1 MVLKYCKQCK
11 GAIHI
16 KTKYRN
22 YLPTTKINGRPYGR
36 RLHKDDMCTCSTP
49 KESLEEENQQKILQ
63 NILHYE
69 DNNTIQNIEHLN
81 VLEQIKKLLLVNIK
95 ISKKTN
101 RNVCSHIYKND
112 SNT

>member
-1 MVLKYCKQCK
+1 MVLIYCNQCK

-22 YLPTTKINGRPYGR
+22 YLPMDKINGRPYGR
-36 RLHKDDMCTCSTP
+36 RLHKDDMCKCTTP
-49 KESLEEENQQKILQ
+49 KESLEEVNQRKIV
-63 NILHYE
+63 
-69 DNNTIQNIEHLN
+69 QNIEHLN
-81 VLEQIKKLLLVNIK
+81 ALEQIKKLLLVNIK

-112 SNT
+112 SNK

>member
-1 MVLKYCKQCK
+1 MVLIYCNQCK

-22 YLPTTKINGRPYGR
+22 YLPMDKINGRPYGR
-36 RLHKDDMCTCSTP
+36 RVHIDDMCTCTTS
-49 KESLEEENQQKILQ
+49 KESWEEENQQKILQ

-69 DNNTIQNIEHLN
+69 DNRTIQNIEHLN

-101 RNVCSHIYKND
+101 RNVCNHIYKND